1 MKEQTT
7 YVCRAYSGEDYS
19 EELPFTT
26 GIAKQ
31 LPNAKF
37 DEWHL
42 KGKVY
47 NFWAEGGEEF
57 WGSGN
62 KGASILRSITT
73 PDGTNTWN
81 GQTGTSVKM
90 ESMYAVI
97 KFACR
102 LLVRFC

>member
-1 MKEQTT
+1 M
-7 YVCRAYSGEDYS
+7 
-19 EELPFTT
+19 
-26 GIAKQ
+26 
-31 LPNAKF
+31 
-37 DEWHL
+37 

-97 KFACR
+97 KFAAGNLFAGYWYDFAEGSFTDGHLKFGR
-102 LLVRFC
+102 PSVPRG

>member
-1 MKEQTT
+1 M
-7 YVCRAYSGEDYS
+7 VR
-19 EELPFTT
+19 
-26 GIAKQ
+26 
-31 LPNAKF
+31 
-37 DEWHL
+37 
-42 KGKVY
+42 
-47 NFWAEGGEEF
+47 EF

-97 KFACR
+97 KFAAEICLPVIGTI
-102 LLVRFC
+102 LLKVVLQMDI